1 MVGEPRVPTSAVCS
15 HERRVFPRA
24 ELVATTFNRGRFLS
38 SWKKNF
44 QFTTIPFG
52 LVFCVF
58 LGASYV
64 SSERRMFPRAP
75 LVPTS

>member
-1 MVGEPRVPTSAVCS
+1 MILKKRSWSDFECKFKVNQMDSDVILGACSHERRMFPRAPRVPSGDVCF

-44 QFTTIPFG
+44 
-52 LVFCVF
+52 
-58 LGASYV
+58 
-64 SSERRMFPRAP
+64 
-75 LVPTS
+75 